1 MRRRT
6 DGWTSVCLS
15 VRPSV
20 RLSVCMYV
28 GRFVGMFVFVYACM
42 FVCICICTH
51 ICAHACSYACM
62 LTCKHVSTARMYH
75 QVMTRGQAE
84 DLANQTGSA
93 LMSRDAAGADANT
106 LPRRGSAAPM
116 PGPPRPGSS
125 LPMGPSLYASQDP
138 YNTLPHPGSALPS
151 ARGMAPEDP
160 LGIYSDFD
168 RQVIVHIE

>member
-1 MRRRT
+1 
-6 DGWTSVCLS
+6 
-15 VRPSV
+15 
-20 RLSVCMYV
+20 
-28 GRFVGMFVFVYACM
+28 MFVYVYACIH
-42 FVCICICTH
+42 VCLHVYAYVCM
-51 ICAHACSYACM
+51 HAYMQAC
-62 LTCKHVSTARMYH
+62 KYARMYH

-151 ARGMAPEDP
+151 ARGVAPEDP

>member
-1 MRRRT
+1 MY
-6 DGWTSVCLS
+6 
-15 VRPSV
+15 
-20 RLSVCMYV
+20 VCMYV
-28 GRFVGMFVFVYACM
+28 CVFVHMHARMHAYAYVQACKYACM
-42 FVCICICTH
+42 H
-51 ICAHACSYACM
+51 
-62 LTCKHVSTARMYH
+62 R

-138 YNTLPHPGSALPS
+138 YNTMPHPGSALPS
-151 ARGMAPEDP
+151 ARRVAPEDP

-168 RQVIVHIE
+168 RQVIVHIG

>member
-1 MRRRT
+1 MY
-6 DGWTSVCLS
+6 
-15 VRPSV
+15 
-20 RLSVCMYV
+20 VCMY
-28 GRFVGMFVFVYACM
+28 MHMYAYM
-42 FVCICICTH
+42 CT
-51 ICAHACSYACM
+51 CM
-62 LTCKHVSTARMYH
+62 LVCMHAYMQTCKFARMYH

-151 ARGMAPEDP
+151 ARGVAPEDP

>member
-1 MRRRT
+1 MRRQT
-6 DGWTSVCLS
+6 DGRTSVCLY
-15 VRPSV
+15 VCPSV
-20 RLSVCMYV
+20 CLYVCMKV
-28 GRFVGMFVFVYACM
+28 GMYECRYVGMFAY
-42 FVCICICTH
+42 
-51 ICAHACSYACM
+51 AHACIHVCLYVYAYVCM
-62 LTCKHVSTARMYH
+62 HAYMQACKYARMYH

-151 ARGMAPEDP
+151 ARGVAPEDP